1 MPTINYI
8 TTKAL
13 GDYSL
18 NELVNICKNSCC
30 YTCKL
35 ATICNV
41 IDIST
46 LKQYCREEL
55 LEVITATI
63 YEDNSAGDFLTD
75 YNIELDSA
83 VGKKYIEKK

>member
-1 MPTINYI
+1 MSTTNYI

-18 NELVNICKNSCC
+18 NELVNICKNSYCD
-30 YTCKL
+30 TCKL

-46 LKQYCREEL
+46 LRQYCQEEL
-55 LEVITATI
+55 LEVITTTI
-63 YEDNSAGDFLTD
+63 YDDKE
-75 YNIELDSA
+75 A
-83 VGKKYIEKK
+83 V